1 MGSACQFFFVQDF
14 VCQQLRLLILLSLG
28 LAAGTTSESG
38 PSPIQSVSLS
48 QKSSQIQK
56 SSSKTSDSVG
66 SQTTQLG
73 AGAFQ
78 LMVVHYVASL
88 FILEST
94 AKGKNRIW
102 HLWICACKT
111 LVNGNHKQI
120 IKRLKLGCK
129 RLIFTELAVF
139 YPPLFVRT
147 EIPFQRTCKDSGATL
162 LPQTAQG
169 CFAKE
174 NGPQSAGVIENH
186 EKYPSLIH

>member
-1 MGSACQFFFVQDF
+1 MQVGGGFYSSCQSEPKKQPNTKKFEQNFRQRRFTNNTVGS
-14 VCQQLRLLILLSLG
+14 R
-28 LAAGTTSESG
+28 
-38 PSPIQSVSLS
+38 SVSVNGGALRGIPIHS
-48 QKSSQIQK
+48 RKHCQRQKSNMTPVNLCMQN
-56 SSSKTSDSVG
+56 
-66 SQTTQLG
+66 LG
-73 AGAFQ
+73 
-78 LMVVHYVASL
+78 
-88 FILEST
+88 
-94 AKGKNRIW
+94 RW
-102 HLWICACKT
+102 
-111 LVNGNHKQI
+111 KQI

-186 EKYPSLIH
+186 EKYPSLIL